1 MSTAYYNDIAMQA
14 KQNDE
19 RDQEQLSGFIFMCN
33 GRTKTQ
39 CYMYR
44 VFGLPAGK
52 LDVVE
57 KIKPGMKLFLFD
69 FEMKLLYGIYEAT
82 SVGTLHLEQSAF
94 NGRFPAQVRFK
105 IYSACLPL
113 HECSFRCAI
122 ENNYQKG
129 FKFKQELNKQQVGSL
144 LSMFR
149 PLPAPAP
156 GSMQPML
163 LQPVENQLRLTFS
176 KDSFP
181 QILESQK
188 FQQTRLQQGLCH
200 PMDPNVTGLQLS
212 YVQPV
217 SEPSDI
223 QHHVPFPEHHYFGS
237 TENMGH
243 SHPTVVKQVYLTQN
257 HQYYKADVKQPYAV
271 GNPTQTMP
279 DQYNSYGTM
288 GINQQLSTGNI
299 YQSALQREGETVQ
312 QQDSAIQYY
321 NPNTSHVV
329 THATPSVMSYM
340 PTMGVP
346 KVANRTLPLGYLHP
360 FPTHH

>member
-69 FEMKLLYGIYEAT
+69 FENQAWNNLLSMG
-82 SVGTLHLEQSAF
+82 GFLP
-94 NGRFPAQVRFK
+94 RQVRFK

-113 HECSFRCAI
+113 HESSFRCAI

-144 LSMFR
+144 LLMFR

-200 PMDPNVTGLQLS
+200 PMDPNVTGLQLN
-212 YVQPV
+212 
-217 SEPSDI
+217 I
-223 QHHVPFPEHHYFGS
+223 QYHVPFPEHHYFGS

-243 SHPTVVKQVYLTQN
+243 SHPTVVKQVFLTQN
-257 HQYYKADVKQPYAV
+257 HQYYKADVKQPCAV

-329 THATPSVMSYM
+329 THATPSVMSSM

-346 KVANRTLPLGYLHP
+346 KVANRTLPLGYLRP

>member
-14 KQNDE
+14 KQNDK

-33 GRTKTQ
+33 ARTKTQ

-69 FEMKLLYGIYEAT
+69 FEMKLLYGTYEAT

-94 NGRFPAQVRFK
+94 NGSWYLKSMLRYLFERFLVALCSPPVRFK

-113 HECSFRCAI
+113 HESSFRRAI

-149 PLPAPAP
+149 PLTTPVPD
-156 GSMQPML
+156 SMQP
-163 LQPVENQLRLTFS
+163 
-176 KDSFP
+176 K
-181 QILESQK
+181 SQK
-188 FQQTRLQQGLCH
+188 FQQTRLQQGICH

-223 QHHVPFPEHHYFGS
+223 QQHVPFPEQHYFGS

-243 SHPTVVKQVYLTQN
+243 SHPTMVKQVYLTQN
-257 HQYYKADVKQPYAV
+257 HQYYMADVKQPYAV

-288 GINQQLSTGNI
+288 GINQQLSMGNI
-299 YQSALQREGETVQ
+299 YQYALKREGETVQ

-346 KVANRTLPLGYLHP
+346 EVANQTLPLGYLHP

>member
-1 MSTAYYNDIAMQA
+1 MNSI
-14 KQNDE
+14 
-19 RDQEQLSGFIFMCN
+19 
-33 GRTKTQ
+33 
-39 CYMYR
+39 
-44 VFGLPAGK
+44 
-52 LDVVE
+52 
-57 KIKPGMKLFLFD
+57 
-69 FEMKLLYGIYEAT
+69 
-82 SVGTLHLEQSAF
+82 
-94 NGRFPAQVRFK
+94 VRFK

-113 HECSFRCAI
+113 HESSFRCAI

-200 PMDPNVTGLQLS
+200 PMDPNSIIILDPLRTWAILIQLC
-212 YVQPV
+212 
-217 SEPSDI
+217 
-223 QHHVPFPEHHYFGS
+223 
-237 TENMGH
+237 
-243 SHPTVVKQVYLTQN
+243 
-257 HQYYKADVKQPYAV
+257 
-271 GNPTQTMP
+271 
-279 DQYNSYGTM
+279 YGTM

-329 THATPSVMSYM
+329 THATPSVMSSM

-346 KVANRTLPLGYLHP
+346 KVANRTLPLGYLRP

>member
-1 MSTAYYNDIAMQA
+1 MLFR
-14 KQNDE
+14 KQ
-19 RDQEQLSGFIFMCN
+19 
-33 GRTKTQ
+33 
-39 CYMYR
+39 
-44 VFGLPAGK
+44 
-52 LDVVE
+52 
-57 KIKPGMKLFLFD
+57 
-69 FEMKLLYGIYEAT
+69 
-82 SVGTLHLEQSAF
+82 
-94 NGRFPAQVRFK
+94 QVRFK

-113 HECSFRCAI
+113 HESSFRRAI

-149 PLPAPAP
+149 PLTTPVP

-163 LQPVENQLRLTFS
+163 LQPVENQLRLTFP

-188 FQQTRLQQGLCH
+188 FQQTRLQQGICH

-223 QHHVPFPEHHYFGS
+223 QHHVPFPEQHYFGS

-243 SHPTVVKQVYLTQN
+243 SHPTMVKQVYLTQN
-257 HQYYKADVKQPYAV
+257 HQYYMADVKQPYAV

-288 GINQQLSTGNI
+288 GINQQLSMGNI
-299 YQSALQREGETVQ
+299 YQYALKREGETVQ

-346 KVANRTLPLGYLHP
+346 EVANQTLPLGYLHP
-360 FPTHH
+360 FPTRH

>member
-1 MSTAYYNDIAMQA
+1 MLFR
-14 KQNDE
+14 KQ
-19 RDQEQLSGFIFMCN
+19 
-33 GRTKTQ
+33 
-39 CYMYR
+39 
-44 VFGLPAGK
+44 
-52 LDVVE
+52 
-57 KIKPGMKLFLFD
+57 
-69 FEMKLLYGIYEAT
+69 
-82 SVGTLHLEQSAF
+82 
-94 NGRFPAQVRFK
+94 QVRFK

-113 HECSFRCAI
+113 HESSFRCAI

-129 FKFKQELNKQQVGSL
+129 FKFKQELNKQQMGSL

-223 QHHVPFPEHHYFGS
+223 QYHVPFPEHHYFGS

-243 SHPTVVKQVYLTQN
+243 SHPTVVKQVFLTQN
-257 HQYYKADVKQPYAV
+257 HQYYKADVKQPCAV

-329 THATPSVMSYM
+329 THATPSVISSM